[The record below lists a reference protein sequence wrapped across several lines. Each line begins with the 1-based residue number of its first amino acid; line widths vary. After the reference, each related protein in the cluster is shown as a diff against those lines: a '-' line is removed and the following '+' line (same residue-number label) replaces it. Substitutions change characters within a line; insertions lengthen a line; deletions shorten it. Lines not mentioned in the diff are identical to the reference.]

1 MVPAQLPHIAG
12 VLDPER
18 ATEIDIREV
27 DLIVR
32 FQLRNYNAGC
42 TACASMTFDESL
54 LDRPAPQ
61 QRKAPSPRHETVRS
75 VEIDHLPSAIG
86 KCNGSRLYGF
96 EPAAR
101 GRWASVVHIARHR
114 PYLHLRRDGGCA
126 PLSRAERSVRE
137 DRGDCL
143 KVRYGNAVTGSGEP
157 ASHLDDGILLN
168 GEGAMS
174 DNSVD
179 IHSKRS
185 SAERGT
191 RRCRPCGLGRA
202 RGELRLGRMKPTGE
216 YPASQPV
223 INVTAGPLVPV
234 ATSLRAASSE
244 LADVS
249 ALYPRPRSMKSPPR
263 PAVISASGIA
273 YVAVRDFDI
282 GAQTEEYIAGF
293 AGLVLL
299 SPNTAI
305 AEVRNGADAGV

>member
-1 MVPAQLPHIAG
+1 MRLGGGPAGRSPRKGATYSSRCAMVPAQLPHIAG

-143 KVRYGNAVTGSGEP
+143 RVRYRSCSSWAQYCRTNSSSNPPAICVVVRSVMSPLGERRVGHP
-157 ASHLDDGILLN
+157 VSWSTCPTANSDPHRPLAL
-168 GEGAMS
+168 S
-174 DNSVD
+174 DNNS
-179 IHSKRS
+179 RS
-185 SAERGT
+185 W
-191 RRCRPCGLGRA
+191 
-202 RGELRLGRMKPTGE
+202 
-216 YPASQPV
+216 
-223 INVTAGPLVPV
+223 
-234 ATSLRAASSE
+234 
-244 LADVS
+244 
-249 ALYPRPRSMKSPPR
+249 
-263 PAVISASGIA
+263 
-273 YVAVRDFDI
+273 
-282 GAQTEEYIAGF
+282 
-293 AGLVLL
+293 
-299 SPNTAI
+299 
-305 AEVRNGADAGV
+305 

>member
-101 GRWASVVHIARHR
+101 GRWASVVHI
-114 PYLHLRRDGGCA
+114 
-126 PLSRAERSVRE
+126 VW
-137 DRGDCL
+137 
-143 KVRYGNAVTGSGEP
+143 P
-157 ASHLDDGILLN
+157 ANTKDYFQP
-168 GEGAMS
+168 
-174 DNSVD
+174 V
-179 IHSKRS
+179 S
-185 SAERGT
+185 SAPYQFL
-191 RRCRPCGLGRA
+191 CS
-202 RGELRLGRMKPTGE
+202 
-216 YPASQPV
+216 YSQ
-223 INVTAGPLVPV
+223 I
-234 ATSLRAASSE
+234 
-244 LADVS
+244 
-249 ALYPRPRSMKSPPR
+249 
-263 PAVISASGIA
+263 
-273 YVAVRDFDI
+273 FQ
-282 GAQTEEYIAGF
+282 QT
-293 AGLVLL
+293 VC
-299 SPNTAI
+299 
-305 AEVRNGADAGV
+305 